1 MLVKSLREDHPS
13 TSSYQ
18 EPIYQVITSQNLS
31 NLAQLILS
39 REHQGDKGL
48 NHHSNNGKHLSA
60 DSRLNNKHKH
70 HSLLEMSLKERQRHL
85 RLTYI
90 GRGE

>member
-1 MLVKSLREDHPS
+1 MLVKSLREGHPS

-18 EPIYQVITSQNLS
+18 EQTYQVITSQNLS
-31 NLAQLILS
+31 NQAQLILS

-48 NHHSNNGKHLSA
+48 NLPNNNVKHLNV
-60 DSRLNNKHKH
+60 DNRLNNKHQH
-70 HSLLEMSLKERQRHL
+70 HSSLEMSLKEKQRHL